1 MGDTESDTKLGKREK
16 QVRNPEIRRLFYF
29 ILNSVE
35 SYQSFFLFFFFFSG
49 MTLFDLHFR
58 KITLLALK
66 SKSRKRTMISL

>member
-16 QVRNPEIRRLFYF
+16 QVRNPEIRRCFYF

-35 SYQSFFLFFFFFSG
+35 SYQSFFFFFFNG
-49 MTLFDLHFR
+49 MTLFDLHFK

-66 SKSRKRTMISL
+66 SKSRRRTMMSL